1 MYKKGKTEIGWP
13 VVALVVAALVLFYPQ
28 IQTFFGPAA
37 PVTPPVAPDAGL
49 ICPVDTTTLGFSAED
64 VDNPGT
70 AVNILSRYWV
80 EDLPQGEVNTSTTTT
95 VSPGDT
101 LEVWFASSSA
111 TYYGS
116 VFNSNAD
123 VPCKG
128 TYDIAG
134 KLWNKDSAVSMTVYD
149 EDNDQ
154 AQTGAANNQSLGI
167 GEQVEMRLR
176 VKGNHEEYFGNPEVS
191 LENVLTVEY
200 LKTEIDSVKVTK
212 DGVELGSASVPVVE
226 TVSNVN
232 NAEIGFLFPKIAG
245 STNVDYLL
253 IINADDL
260 NDPSADILLKM
271 YDSDYFYNSDT
282 GAIDTGWEDQ
292 SNADI
297 GEANEPTATAY
308 IS

>member
-37 PVTPPVAPDAGL
+37 PITPPVPPEPGF

-70 AVNILSRYWV
+70 AVAVNARLWV
-80 EDLPQGEVNTSTTTT
+80 ENLPQGEVNTSSTTT

-101 LEVWFASSSA
+101 LEVWFASDST

-116 VFNSNAD
+116 KFNSEAD

-134 KLWNKDSAVSMTVYD
+134 KLWNKDSSVTMTVYD

-167 GEQVEMRLR
+167 GEVVEMRMR
-176 VKGNHEEYFGNPEVS
+176 VKGSHEEYYGNPEVS
-191 LENVLTVEY
+191 LDNVLTVEY

-226 TVSNVN
+226 TLTNVN
-232 NAEIGFLFPKIAG
+232 NAEIGFLMPKIAG
-245 STNVDYLL
+245 SGNIDYML

-260 NDPSADILLKM
+260 NDPDDDIFLKI
-271 YDSDYFYNSDT
+271 YDADYFYNTDT
-282 GAIDTGWEDQ
+282 GAIEAGWEDQ
-292 SNADI
+292 NHADI
-297 GEANEPTATAY
+297 GETTEPTATAY
-308 IS
+308 LS